1 LTLRQSASPSSTRSA
16 SSSSSARSIET
27 LYGSAHALLLA
38 ASFSFD
44 SAALDALDDSLL
56 FAPGAAFADACYAT
70 LDTGAAPR
78 SPTVSRRSEWVQN
91 FRWSEEDGASDTD
104 SDEGVREEYATGP
117 SIDEIAP

>member
-1 LTLRQSASPSSTRSA
+1 
-16 SSSSSARSIET
+16 
-27 LYGSAHALLLA
+27 LLPG
-38 ASFSFD
+38 ASFFFD

-56 FAPGAAFADACYAT
+56 FAPGAAFADAYHAT

-78 SPTVSRRSEWVQN
+78 SPAVSRRSEWVQN
-91 FRWSEEDGASDTD
+91 FRWSEEDGASDTN